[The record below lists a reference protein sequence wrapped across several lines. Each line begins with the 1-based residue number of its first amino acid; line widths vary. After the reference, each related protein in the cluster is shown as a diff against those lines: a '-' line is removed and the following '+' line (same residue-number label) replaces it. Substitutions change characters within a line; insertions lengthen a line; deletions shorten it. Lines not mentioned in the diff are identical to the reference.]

1 MKTTLLSTLIFLWFT
16 QSFAQS
22 HLTHL
27 VQNNSEDNLVKEIYF
42 VRDAEREV
50 REGTYQQF
58 FMDSLI
64 THGKYT
70 NNKKTGL
77 WEFFDYSNT
86 LNFAG
91 NYVDN
96 RKDGEWVYYLNDN
109 VSAKIYYNSGK
120 TDSIFGYFENTYQAC
135 QVRKFEDGSGEIKTY
150 YDNGKLKE
158 VQPTQDGKPHGIF
171 QIYFKNGQLHR
182 EVVYENGKMMTVLG
196 TFDMAGNVI
205 DGGGLK
211 DGDGNLVTY
220 YLSDTPEISPMKK
233 CYNIGFNKATPEG
246 ICSHYYENGMLESS
260 GFTRQAMTIGEWKY
274 YTENGDIKHIINYDY
289 SPFSEQRKQIKPEI
303 YSGAQINTGS
313 RIPEFQ
319 GGEDKW
325 LNFLIQTVR
334 YPNNGYNFPSLGI
347 VYVDFVISDIGQ
359 IKSSRVVKSV
369 NQALDNEALRVV
381 EQMPRWNPGLRYGI
395 PVSLIMNMP
404 LSFNLE

>member
-1 MKTTLLSTLIFLWFT
+1 MH
-16 QSFAQS
+16 AQAY
-22 HLTHL
+22 LTHL
-27 VQNNSEDNLVKEIYF
+27 IQNNSEGDLVKEIYF
-42 VRDAEREV
+42 VRDAEREI
-50 REGTYQQF
+50 REGSYRQY

-64 THGKYT
+64 TYGKYAD
-70 NNKKTGL
+70 NKKTGL

-96 RKDGEWVYYLNDN
+96 LKDGEWIYYLNDR
-109 VSAKIYYNSGK
+109 VSAQIYFNAGK
-120 TDSIFGYFENTYQAC
+120 TDSIFGYYENSYQAC
-135 QVRKFEDGSGEIKTY
+135 QVRRFADDSGEIKTY
-150 YDNGKLKE
+150 YDNGNLKE
-158 VQPTQDGKPHGIF
+158 VQPTQNGKPQGTF

-182 EVVYENGKMMTVLG
+182 EVLYDKGKIKAVLS
-196 TFDMAGNVI
+196 TFDMAGNSI
-205 DGGGLK
+205 DGGNLK
-211 DGDGNLVTY
+211 DDSGNLVTY
-220 YLSDTPEISPMKK
+220 YISDNPKITPMQK
-233 CYNIGFNKATPEG
+233 CYDFGFREGIPNG
-246 ICSHYYENGMLESS
+246 ICSHYYENGILESS
-260 GFTRQAMTIGEWKY
+260 GFTKQAFTVGKWKY

-289 SPFSEQRKQIKPEI
+289 SPFSDQQKQIKPEI

-319 GGEDKW
+319 GGEEKW
-325 LNFLIQTVR
+325 LNFLIHTVH
-334 YPNNGYNFPSLGI
+334 YPNDAFNFPSLGI
-347 VYVDFVISDIGQ
+347 VYVDFVVSDVGWIQ
-359 IKSSRVVKSV
+359 SSHVVKSV